1 MIRKLKERTCKNR
14 KCKKVFSP
22 KTEWQKFCAGRCR
35 AAVYYRHYAALVKKA
50 RLIDEIEQDQRGAA
64 Q

>member
-14 KCKKVFSP
+14 KCKKTFSP
-22 KTEWQKFCAGRCR
+22 KTEWQKFCAVRCR
-35 AAVYYRHYAALVKKA
+35 AAVFHRRYAALVKKA

>member
-22 KTEWQKFCAGRCR
+22 KTEWQKFCAVRCR
-35 AAVYYRHYAALVKKA
+35 AAVFHRRYAALVRKA
-50 RLIDEIEQDQRGAA
+50 RLMEIEQDQQRAA